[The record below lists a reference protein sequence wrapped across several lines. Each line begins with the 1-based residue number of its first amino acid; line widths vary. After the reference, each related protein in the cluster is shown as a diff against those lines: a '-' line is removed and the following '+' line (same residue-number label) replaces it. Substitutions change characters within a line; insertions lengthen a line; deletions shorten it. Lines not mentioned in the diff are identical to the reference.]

1 MSNRAERRRAER
13 DKRKG
18 EAVYQVKAKDFEY
31 IAEEAIRRVTL
42 EVLPKCLFASL
53 EVLHTKF
60 GFGKERL
67 RRFAEG
73 VFDVYDGVDR
83 EYVTLED
90 IAKAID
96 EATGISIKRAGENGF
111 TVDTDKSRAKLNG
124 GERNEICE
132 EADRDRSISV

>member
-13 DKRKG
+13 AKKSG

-31 IAEEAIRRVTL
+31 IAEEAIHRVTL
-42 EVLPKCLFASL
+42 EVVPKCLLASL

-60 GFGKERL
+60 GFGRERL

-73 VFDVYDGVDR
+73 VFDIYDGVDR

-111 TVDTDKSRAKLNG
+111 KVDTEGAK
-124 GERNEICE
+124 
-132 EADRDRSISV
+132 